1 MKASKHMHAAYIS
14 HFPMCT
20 PTCVVYTC
28 EFLGLKGG
36 LAFMRVNPEKMALR
50 CAQDGN
56 SSGVSG
62 L

>member
-1 MKASKHMHAAYIS
+1 
-14 HFPMCT
+14 MCT

-36 LAFMRVNPEKMALR
+36 LAFMRVNPEKMALT